1 MRCSF
6 FFYHTDLG
14 HNLFFFALFKP
25 IILQV
30 FTIWQDK
37 YCTHSISRTIEAR
50 AGFAQQIIALT
61 TLQNVCERMPGLF
74 RQKKSFQLEIDMQGN
89 NYELLVKTIKKCPKS
104 PFRPVGRL
112 LTFDKHQICS
122 AINRVTI
129 YASTRQ
135 RICYVQVLF
144 PFIYKTVY
152 GFVMC
157 NL

>member
-1 MRCSF
+1 MKHTIVLGGRQFRRSILLSKREAKMKSQAGFSVFDKFTSKSWRQIWWRVNQPFKHPFFIRSEVNSTMRCSF

-61 TLQNVCERMPGLF
+61 TL
-74 RQKKSFQLEIDMQGN
+74 
-89 NYELLVKTIKKCPKS
+89 
-104 PFRPVGRL
+104 
-112 LTFDKHQICS
+112 
-122 AINRVTI
+122 
-129 YASTRQ
+129 
-135 RICYVQVLF
+135 
-144 PFIYKTVY
+144 
-152 GFVMC
+152 
-157 NL
+157 

>member
-61 TLQNVCERMPGLF
+61 TLLKRFHEENSIMSGLF
-74 RQKKSFQLEIDMQGN
+74 SQN
-89 NYELLVKTIKKCPKS
+89 NLLLCGIHGKNGLLAKCSKNFPNHL
-104 PFRPVGRL
+104 FCQPV
-112 LTFDKHQICS
+112 LTFDKCQICS
-122 AINRVTI
+122 ASCCVFEQHNKEIK
-129 YASTRQ
+129 
-135 RICYVQVLF
+135 VLF
-144 PFIYKTVY
+144 LFLI
-152 GFVMC
+152 
-157 NL
+157 